1 MRRPGKPLSRVLGLA
16 ASLSAALFSPAT
28 VFPAQP
34 AGEPASDT
42 AQVVFLHFNDL
53 HGYVVPREFL
63 GNQLPESAIG
73 EEVGSLFSAG
83 TLVERWREKLF
94 AADPAL
100 EARFEATGD
109 DGILFLDGGDSYSGT
124 LSDAR
129 TLGGL
134 AAAVMNSPHLDID
147 AGVCGNHSWDFG
159 QERWLEL
166 LKISSAHHPMLTANL
181 RRKNGVAIDGLGSW
195 TMLETQGLKVAVIG
209 LLAGN
214 ALHSAAPEFT
224 QGLIVDDP
232 DARLE
237 AILAEIETQV
247 PERPDLI
254 VVLSHV
260 AYERDATSFQ
270 RLAAMDDVQPGDDG
284 KRSRNVDL
292 IIDGHSHV
300 EHDVKIDENTWLVQA
315 DHYGVK
321 LGEVVLDYSR
331 SGRKVVGAPKS
342 RRVTLLTKDVPLHPG
357 MMTDHAT
364 QVAEAR
370 ELEESILVPA
380 SPEVRIPALPRTAL
394 RELQNPSGDLFT
406 RAMLEVGRSHHGV
419 DAQISLVNQTGVRAG
434 LYSSKKGGITR
445 GGVHA
450 VAPFANQL
458 VVLQVTASGLL
469 KLLDKEGI
477 QHRSKLSW
485 AGLEVVAEQPG
496 TARGAEG
503 RRRIVQCD
511 LVDAGTGART
521 PLADLG
527 DQPVTVVCPDFIAGR
542 ELKKIAVPDTRRD
555 LRLQDREALEKFLEG
570 VAQDGN
576 PLDAEKLRQLLGTP
590 VKLVIQ

>member
-1 MRRPGKPLSRVLGLA
+1 MPFGKLVALISLLA
-16 ASLSAALFSPAT
+16 PALALA
-28 VFPAQP
+28 AQP
-34 AGEPASDT
+34 ARGSDT
-42 AQVVFLHFNDL
+42 TEVVFLHFNDL

-63 GNQLPESAIG
+63 GNQLPEERIG

-94 AADPAL
+94 AKDPEL
-100 EARFEATGD
+100 EAHFEATGD
-109 DGILFLDGGDSYSGT
+109 DGIFFLDGGDSYSGT
-124 LSDAR
+124 LPDAR
-129 TLGGL
+129 TQGALV
-134 AAAVMNSPHLDID
+134 AEVMNSPHLDID

-166 LKISSAHHPMLTANL
+166 LKINAAHHPMLTANL
-181 RRKNGVAIDGLGSW
+181 RRKDGTTIEGLGSW
-195 TMLETQGLKVAVIG
+195 SMLQSRGLKVAVIG

-224 QGLIVDDP
+224 EGLIVDDP
-232 DARLE
+232 FERLDQ
-237 AILAEIETQV
+237 ILAEIEAQHPV
-247 PERPDLI
+247 RPDLI

-260 AYERDATSFQ
+260 AFERGADSFQ
-270 RLAAMDDVQPGDDG
+270 KLAAMDDVMPGDDG
-284 KRSRNVDL
+284 KPYRNVDL

-300 EHDVKIDENTWLVQA
+300 EHEVKIDENSWLVQA

-331 SGRKVVGAPKS
+331 SAKRIEGAPRM
-342 RRVTLLTKDVPLHPG
+342 RRVTLLTKEVPLHAG
-357 MMTDHAT
+357 MMADHAT

-370 ELEESILVPA
+370 ALEESILVPA
-380 SPEVRIPALPRTAL
+380 SPGVRIPALPRTAL
-394 RELQNPSGDLFT
+394 RELRNPSGDLFT
-406 RAMLEVGRSHHGV
+406 RAMLEVARSQHGV

-458 VVLQVTASGLL
+458 VVLQVKASGLL
-469 KLLDKEGI
+469 KLLEKEGI

-485 AGLEVVAEQPG
+485 AGLELVAQQKG
-496 TARGAEG
+496 TDRGAEM

-511 LVDAGTGART
+511 LIDPHTGGRT

-542 ELKKIAVPDTRRD
+542 ELKKIQVPDTRRD
-555 LRLQDREALEKFLEG
+555 LRLMDREALEKFLEG
-570 VAQDGN
+570 IGQDGE
-576 PLDAEKLRQLLGTP
+576 PLDATKIQELLGTP
-590 VKLVIQ
+590 VKLVIE